1 MSDSYTVPILAKPVT
16 ASIQPPGSKSIT
28 NRALLCAALANGKTT
43 LKGCLRSDDTRV
55 MIHALSQLG
64 LNVEEDTND
73 GNISIEGQ
81 GGSIGTDLD
90 IFVDNSGT
98 TIRFLTGAL
107 SVLGGRFSLDGIARM
122 RERPIQ
128 HLVDAL
134 NQIGCGV
141 SCGTNGC
148 PPVRIDGSG
157 AYGGEISI
165 RGDFSSQFL
174 SGLLMALPYAREP
187 VSIIVD
193 DTLVS
198 IPYVQMTM
206 DVMASF
212 GVCVSH
218 DNFERFSVPAPLEYQ
233 GRTYEVE
240 PDASAAS
247 YFMALAAA
255 TGSTITIEGIGRKS
269 IQGDIRFADVLEE
282 MGCDVRWTESSVTI
296 SGRELVGID
305 VDMNG
310 ISDTVQT
317 LAVLALFARG
327 PTTIRN
333 VGHIRHKETDRLA
346 ALATELAKLGAAV
359 TESADSLEIIPG
371 QLTGATIGTYNDH
384 RMAMSFAIA
393 GLRIPDVKLENPG
406 CCEKT
411 YPDFFSDLQRVI
423 GGENGTA

>member
-1 MSDSYTVPILAKPVT
+1 MSDSYTVPTLAKPVL

-64 LNVEEDTND
+64 LKVEEDTYD

-122 RERPIQ
+122 RERPIL

-174 SGLLMALPYAREP
+174 SGLLMALPYATEP

-269 IQGDIRFADVLEE
+269 IQGDIRFADVLEQ
-282 MGCDVRWTESSVTI
+282 MGCEVRWTESSVTI
-296 SGRELVGID
+296 TGHELVGID

-317 LAVLALFARG
+317 LAVLALFARVS
-327 PTTIRN
+327 TTIRN

-411 YPDFFSDLQRVI
+411 YPDFISDLQRVI

>member
-28 NRALLCAALANGKTT
+28 NRALLCAALANSKTT

-174 SGLLMALPYAREP
+174 SGLLMALPYARKP

-212 GVCVSH
+212 GVSVSH

-269 IQGDIRFADVLEE
+269 IQGDIRFADVLEQ

>member
-269 IQGDIRFADVLEE
+269 IQGDIRFADVLEQ

>member
-1 MSDSYTVPILAKPVT
+1 MSDSYTVPTLAKPVI

-28 NRALLCAALANGKTT
+28 NRALLCAALADGKTT

-64 LNVEEDTND
+64 INVEEDTNG
-73 GNISIEGQ
+73 GNISIEGR
-81 GGSIGTDLD
+81 GGYIVSDLD
-90 IFVDNSGT
+90 IFVENSGT

-122 RERPIQ
+122 RERPIR

-148 PPVRIDGSG
+148 PPVQIDGSG

-174 SGLLMALPYAREP
+174 SGLLMALPYASEP
-187 VSIIVD
+187 VSINID
-193 DTLVS
+193 GTLVS

-212 GVCVSH
+212 GVDVSH
-218 DNFERFSVPAPLEYQ
+218 DNFERFSVAAPQEYK
-233 GRTYEVE
+233 GRTYKVE

-255 TGSTITIEGIGRKS
+255 TGSTITIEGIGRES
-269 IQGDIRFADVLEE
+269 IQGDIRFADVLEL
-282 MGCDVRWTESSVTI
+282 MGCHVKWKESSVTI
-296 SGRELVGID
+296 FGRELIGVD

-327 PTTIRN
+327 PTRIRN

-346 ALATELAKLGAAV
+346 ALATELVKLGAAV

-371 QLTGATIGTYNDH
+371 PLTGATIGTYDDH

-411 YPDFFSDLQRVI
+411 YPEFFSDLQRVI
-423 GGENGTA
+423 GGEGGTA

>member
-1 MSDSYTVPILAKPVT
+1 VSDSYTVPTLAKPVI

-174 SGLLMALPYAREP
+174 SGLLMALPYATEP

-269 IQGDIRFADVLEE
+269 IQGDIRFADVLEQ

>member
-1 MSDSYTVPILAKPVT
+1 
-16 ASIQPPGSKSIT
+16 
-28 NRALLCAALANGKTT
+28 
-43 LKGCLRSDDTRV
+43 
-55 MIHALSQLG
+55 
-64 LNVEEDTND
+64 
-73 GNISIEGQ
+73 
-81 GGSIGTDLD
+81 
-90 IFVDNSGT
+90 
-98 TIRFLTGAL
+98 
-107 SVLGGRFSLDGIARM
+107 
-122 RERPIQ
+122 
-128 HLVDAL
+128 
-134 NQIGCGV
+134 
-141 SCGTNGC
+141 
-148 PPVRIDGSG
+148 
-157 AYGGEISI
+157 
-165 RGDFSSQFL
+165 
-174 SGLLMALPYAREP
+174 MALPYAREP
-187 VSIIVD
+187 VSVIVD

-218 DNFERFSVPAPLEYQ
+218 DNFERFSVAAPLEYQ

-269 IQGDIRFADVLEE
+269 IQGDIRFADVLEQ
-282 MGCDVRWTESSVTI
+282 MGCDVRWAESSVTI

-359 TESADSLEIIPG
+359 NESADSLEIIPG
-371 QLTGATIGTYNDH
+371 PLNGATIGTYNDH

-411 YPDFFSDLQRVI
+411 YPEFFSDLQRVI
-423 GGENGTA
+423 GGENVTA

>member
-255 TGSTITIEGIGRKS
+255 TGSTITIEGLGRKS
-269 IQGDIRFADVLEE
+269 IQGDIRFADVLEQ

-346 ALATELAKLGAAV
+346 ALATELAKLGGAV

>member
-212 GVCVSH
+212 GVSVSH

-233 GRTYEVE
+233 ACTFEVE

-255 TGSTITIEGIGRKS
+255 TGSTITIEGLGRKS
-269 IQGDIRFADVLEE
+269 IQGDIRFADVLEQ

-346 ALATELAKLGAAV
+346 ALATELAKLGGAV

>member
-107 SVLGGRFSLDGIARM
+107 SVIGGRFTLDGIARM
-122 RERPIQ
+122 RERPIR

-212 GVCVSH
+212 GVSVSR

-233 GRTYEVE
+233 ACTFEVE

-255 TGSTITIEGIGRKS
+255 TGSTITIEGLGRKS
-269 IQGDIRFADVLEE
+269 IQGDIRFADVLEQ

-346 ALATELAKLGAAV
+346 ALATELAKLGGAV

-411 YPDFFSDLQRVI
+411 YPEFFSDLQRVI
-423 GGENGTA
+423 GGEGGTA